1 MIIFF
6 FFFSSRRRHTRLQ
19 GDWSSDVCSSDL
31 EAGILAHQRACSAGV
46 VQVDVRE
53 KNGVEIAHADA
64 TCLQLAMQGL
74 ERGARAGVDNG
85 AVAVRLEKRSGD
97 GSPPPHPKIVERGD
111 RVHKSR
117 SVAQDGKVGSRQLR
131 AGRRKYWPHGK
142 RGSSCT
148 ESKLWNNLIAPSTV
162 ASSDFS
168 LGPDLGVGEC
178 GCLERKKRQVQ
189 QLRCVQR
196 SPPSAASGLQ
206 AGASTKRELIDKAW
220 EERDAQ

>member
-1 MIIFF
+1 M
-6 FFFSSRRRHTRLQ
+6 
-19 GDWSSDVCSSDL
+19 DVHG
-31 EAGILAHQRACSAGV
+31 EAGIFAHQRAGSAGV

-53 KNGVEIAHADA
+53 KKGVEIAHADA
-64 TCLQLAMQGL
+64 TCLQSAVQSLQ
-74 ERGARAGVDNG
+74 RGARAGVDNG
-85 AVAVRLEKRSGD
+85 AVAVRFEKRSGD
-97 GSPPPHPKIVERGD
+97 GSRPPHPKIVERGD
-111 RVHKSR
+111 RVQKSR

-168 LGPDLGVGEC
+168 LGPDLGVGKC

-189 QLRCVQR
+189 QLRCVQH
-196 SPPSAASGLQ
+196 SPPSAASVQQ
-206 AGASTKRELIDKAW
+206 AVALTKRDSIDKGW
-220 EERDAQ
+220 DERDAQLLCSTCNE